1 MSASISS
8 TYVPSFVRVSTG
20 PYIMEAIG
28 RVPELKTVGV
38 VLVQDGRVEELRAP
52 DSGAISV
59 VVELRPR
66 VDTRQLY
73 ATPPQPAP
81 AARDSG
87 SSAAREWLSLGFNC
101 GGAVLAW
108 VGVVGTGALAP
119 VTGGLSLPATGLL

>member
-66 VDTRQLY
+66 VDTRSSTRRHHNQRRPLGTQEVRRLGSGFHS
-73 ATPPQPAP
+73 ASIAAAP
-81 AARDSG
+81 Y
-87 SSAAREWLSLGFNC
+87 
-101 GGAVLAW
+101 
-108 VGVVGTGALAP
+108 
-119 VTGGLSLPATGLL
+119 